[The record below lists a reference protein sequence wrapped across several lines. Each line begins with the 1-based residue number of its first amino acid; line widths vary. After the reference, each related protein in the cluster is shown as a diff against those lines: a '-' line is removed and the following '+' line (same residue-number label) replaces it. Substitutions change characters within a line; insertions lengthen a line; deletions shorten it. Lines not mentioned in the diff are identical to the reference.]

1 MPCGIRRIKSSRRVS
16 SQAPPLAVGR
26 RRRRPERDGRSGA
39 WYPRGFWAAFTAP
52 ATLWLL
58 FLFVLPFY
66 TILCVAFGTIDPIFG
81 TAVPVWN
88 PLHWNALSMRYVL
101 NQTFLGGGIFQPA
114 FVRTFVYVVA
124 ALAICLLVGYP
135 VAYFIARHGGR
146 FKSALLVALI
156 APFWISYLMRMLAW
170 VNLLQDDGLVNRALE
185 SLHLMGSPHHWLQGQ
200 GLTVVLGLAYG
211 YIPYMILPL
220 FGALDRIDRSLL
232 EAARDLGA
240 SPARTFRRVTLPLSK
255 QAILAGTVIVTLP
268 MFGDYYTNDLLSA
281 SPRTTMVG
289 NLIDHTINSP
299 SVTLSASLVVLL
311 MGLLIIPMLYYLYAT
326 NRAARQA

>member
-1 MPCGIRRIKSSRRVS
+1 VSDRVERF
-16 SQAPPLAVGR
+16 AFGR
-26 RRRRPERDGRSGA
+26 RRRRPGAGARSGI
-39 WYPRGFWAAFTAP
+39 WYPKGFWQLFAAP

-66 TILCVAFGTIDPIFG
+66 TILSVAFGKIDPIFG
-81 TAVPVWN
+81 TAVPQWN
-88 PLHWNALSMRYVL
+88 PLHWNSGSMRYVL
-101 NQTFLGGGIFQPA
+101 NQTFLRGGIYQPA
-114 FVRTFVYVVA
+114 FIRTFIYVGA
-124 ALAICLLVGYP
+124 ALALCLLIGYP

-146 FKSALLVALI
+146 FKAMLLLALI

-170 VNLLQDDGLVNRALE
+170 VNLLQDEGLVNRALQG
-185 SLHLMGSPHHWLQGQ
+185 LHVIGAPHHWLQGQ

-240 SPARTFRRVTLPLSK
+240 SPFRTFRRVTLPLSK
-255 QAILAGTVIVTLP
+255 QAILAGSVIVTLP

-281 SPRTTMVG
+281 SPRTSMIG
-289 NLIDHTINSP
+289 NLIDHSINSP
-299 SVTLSASLVVLL
+299 SVTTSASLVVLL
-311 MGLLIIPMLYYLYAT
+311 MGVLLIPMLYYLYAT
-326 NRAARQA
+326 NRAAREA